1 MLRNLRIAHPPA
13 DPYVRNAR
21 LLESIANPAKV
32 RDVAKVS
39 GTHEGDDAAEDLLG
53 PGPLSVGF
61 TGSPAIHNA
70 VSIDEAKDVIKN
82 LDRNCLIQRVSG
94 WKAHI
99 RIEMLGLE
107 KTLVP

>member
-39 GTHEGDDAAEDLLG
+39 GTHIVKRNQKHLFPQGITHLPTVKMFL
-53 PGPLSVGF
+53 
-61 TGSPAIHNA
+61 A
-70 VSIDEAKDVIKN
+70 VSA
-82 LDRNCLIQRVSG
+82 S
-94 WKAHI
+94 
-99 RIEMLGLE
+99 MS
-107 KTLVP
+107 